1 MQPVTCGSIAHKLE
15 LKSCIL
21 ISEWIAMLLRRQASN
36 LRVISKQL
44 SSIDRYPAHHCHS
57 SRFLSNSS
65 HTTRSGPHPQGLI
78 FKSGTVLS
86 PRRGELGSR
95 SLNAMAAP
103 TSLTEAVVAAMKT
116 LFPEELADKAWDNTG
131 LLLGEAPPSSTS
143 KAPSSSGGTV
153 LLTNDLTAAVVD
165 EALAEGAKMII
176 CYHPVI
182 FRPLKS
188 LTTKDPMQTLLLR
201 LAAER
206 VSVYCPHTAM
216 DAASGGLND
225 WLCDIVLADDAQ
237 VARSVVQPIARP
249 LPEGHQGTGYG
260 RTVQLSQPVTLAT
273 LLKRLSAGLGGQRY
287 VMVALPPSLRDLA
300 EVATVAVCAGSGA
313 DILKDT
319 DAQVLVTGEMA
330 HHYALAHT
338 QRGQVVVT
346 VFHSNSERKYL
357 EKRLKPM
364 LDVELET
371 TAYADTRVVV
381 SKADRDPFE
390 VIDVQQLA

>member
-1 MQPVTCGSIAHKLE
+1 
-15 LKSCIL
+15 
-21 ISEWIAMLLRRQASN
+21 
-36 LRVISKQL
+36 
-44 SSIDRYPAHHCHS
+44 
-57 SRFLSNSS
+57 
-65 HTTRSGPHPQGLI
+65 
-78 FKSGTVLS
+78 
-86 PRRGELGSR
+86 
-95 SLNAMAAP
+95 MAAP
-103 TSLTEAVVAAMKT
+103 TSLTEAVVTAMRT
-116 LFPEELADKAWDNTG
+116 LFPEELADSAWDNTG
-131 LLLGEAPPSSTS
+131 LLLGEAPL
-143 KAPSSSGGTV
+143 SSSGNVESKSRGTV
-153 LLTNDLTAAVVD
+153 LLTNDLTAEVVD

-225 WLCDIVLADDAQ
+225 WLCDIILAHETQ
-237 VARSVVQPIARP
+237 VKRTVVQPISRP

-260 RTVQLSQPVTLAT
+260 RTVELSQPVDLPT
-273 LLKRLSAGLGGQRY
+273 LLKRLSVGLGGQRY
-287 VMVALPPSLRDLA
+287 AMVALPPAFRDLA
-300 EVATVAVCAGSGA
+300 NTLEISKVAVCAGSGA

-330 HHYALAHT
+330 HHYALRHT
-338 QRGQVVVT
+338 QLGQIVIT
-346 VFHSNSERKYL
+346 VFHSNSERRYL
-357 EKRLKPM
+357 ESRLKPM

-371 TAYADTRVVV
+371 TPYGNTRVIV

-390 VIDVQQLA
+390 IIDIKQLE